1 MQSYIRERE
10 VKTLVGKS
18 GERKVGKERKKGR
31 GGGFEARLNLNLR
44 GLSQLFLSH
53 WCQRK
58 KLRVLLMSG

>member
-31 GGGFEARLNLNLR
+31 GGGLKH
-44 GLSQLFLSH
+44 G
-53 WCQRK
+53 
-58 KLRVLLMSG
+58 